1 MRIPRIAFLLA
12 ALAAAGCA
20 TVPDGYTCCNL
31 HYDHDRISDANWSNL
46 PMIPAGAKIRVVE
59 YGMNRATVE
68 IDGKAIRIGHD
79 YGRDRES
86 TEAYVRKLI
95 VAEDPRAVVATY
107 TPEVRAAIF
116 RGIVIPGMT
125 REQVLIAVGY
135 PPTHRTF
142 TLDSSVW
149 HLWASRHGRYEVHF
163 NSEGTV
169 EKLVGGPRS

>member
-1 MRIPRIAFLLA
+1 
-12 ALAAAGCA
+12 
-20 TVPDGYTCCNL
+20 
-31 HYDHDRISDANWSNL
+31 
-46 PMIPAGAKIRVVE
+46 
-59 YGMNRATVE
+59 
-68 IDGKAIRIGHD
+68 
-79 YGRDRES
+79 
-86 TEAYVRKLI
+86 
-95 VAEDPRAVVATY
+95 
-107 TPEVRAAIF
+107 
-116 RGIVIPGMT
+116 MT